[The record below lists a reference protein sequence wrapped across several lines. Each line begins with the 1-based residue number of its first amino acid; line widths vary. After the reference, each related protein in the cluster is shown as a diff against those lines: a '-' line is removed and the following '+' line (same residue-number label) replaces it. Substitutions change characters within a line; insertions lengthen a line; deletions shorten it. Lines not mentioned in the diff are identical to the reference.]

1 MEEGTRKGFMVEH
14 RLEHSVTDLDV
25 VITPENVQEMGEKIA
40 ICALKHFLPYRKVE
54 KYYFGLIRDSKRF
67 KDVEQNISD
76 GYDFAQA
83 AILFLCE
90 HMGHRL
96 GDTVM
101 GKYKK
106 PVTIRHACY
115 SVVGSMVHKRYLTQ
129 INTRGELRTD
139 TVKVPEPF
147 EEDTTEQS
155 HKRVERIIRKMHL
168 TKKQK
173 QTLNCYLKGMGVCEI
188 ARLLCVN
195 NTTVWRS
202 RLILQRKYN
211 EAFAD

>member
-1 MEEGTRKGFMVEH
+1 MEGTRKGYTAEH
-14 RLEHSVTDLDV
+14 KLEHSVTDLDV

-83 AILFLCE
+83 AICFLCE

-115 SVVGSMVHKRYLTQ
+115 SVVGSMVHKLYLMQ
-129 INTRGELRTD
+129 INTRGELCTD
-139 TVKVPEPF
+139 TVKVSEPF
-147 EEDTTEQS
+147 EED
-155 HKRVERIIRKMHL
+155 KIIRKMHL

-173 QTLNCYLKGMGVCEI
+173 ATLNCYLKGMGVCEI

>member
-1 MEEGTRKGFMVEH
+1 MEGTKKGFTVEH

-40 ICALKHFLPYRKVE
+40 VCALKHFLPYRKVE
-54 KYYFGLIRDSKRF
+54 KYYFGLIRDGKRF
-67 KDVEQNISD
+67 NGVEQYISD

-90 HMGHRL
+90 HMGKKL

-115 SVVGSMVHKRYLTQ
+115 SVVGSMVHKLYRIQTN
-129 INTRGELRTD
+129 ICGEHRND
-139 TVKVPEPF
+139 AVKVAEPF
-147 EEDTTEQS
+147 KEDTTEHS
-155 HKRVERIIRKMHL
+155 YKTVEKIIRKMHL

-202 RLILQRKYN
+202 RMILQRKYN

>member
-1 MEEGTRKGFMVEH
+1 MEKETRKGFKVEH
-14 RLEHSVTDLDV
+14 RLEHSITDLDV
-25 VITPENVQEMGEKIA
+25 VIAPENVQEMGEKIA

-83 AILFLCE
+83 AICFLCE
-90 HMGHRL
+90 HMGYRL

-115 SVVGSMVHKRYLTQ
+115 SIVGNMVHKLYLRQ
-129 INTRGELRTD
+129 IYTRGELRTD
-139 TVKVPEPF
+139 TVKTPEPF

-155 HKRVERIIRKMHL
+155 YENVEQIIREMHL
-168 TKKQK
+168 TKKQMT
-173 QTLNCYLKGMGVCEI
+173 TLECYLKGMGVCEI

-195 NTTVWRS
+195 TSTVWRS
-202 RLILQRKYN
+202 RMILQRKYN
-211 EAFAD
+211 QVFGE